1 LLTKEKGWF
10 WPIVSSTGTQKG
22 SFRLPGIST
31 GTLTGIKSLGTRSRA
46 EGSQLR
52 IGSVVKKISLV
63 CSSSSATRDA
73 IVPENIF
80 SSLVGR
86 KAVVNEKRF
95 CSLPGEWMGNGNRLT
110 LTQKRQGTR
119 NAYY

>member
-1 LLTKEKGWF
+1 
-10 WPIVSSTGTQKG
+10 
-22 SFRLPGIST
+22 
-31 GTLTGIKSLGTRSRA
+31 
-46 EGSQLR
+46 
-52 IGSVVKKISLV
+52 VKKISLV